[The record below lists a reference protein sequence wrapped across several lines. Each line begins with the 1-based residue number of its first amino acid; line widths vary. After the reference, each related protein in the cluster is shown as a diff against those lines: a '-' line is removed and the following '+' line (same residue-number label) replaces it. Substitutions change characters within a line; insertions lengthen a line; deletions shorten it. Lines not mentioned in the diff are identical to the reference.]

1 MTGDG
6 QLMVA
11 VLGDDEDGN
20 VSAAVERG
28 GGRPGAVADACALIW
43 SGGDVEDLAGALE
56 QASGITWVQLP
67 SAGIESFRPVV
78 QRWPDL
84 TWTCAKEIY
93 GAPVAEQALALLLAL
108 RRGLPEF
115 ARAGRW
121 SPEVLSEPLLGSG
134 DVVTILGGGGIAVSL
149 ARLLAPLGV
158 HVRVQRRSVAAGFD
172 GPHAEL
178 FGEDQLAAA
187 LDGARALVVT
197 LPLTDATRGLL
208 GAPELRRLARGAV
221 VLNVGRGPVL
231 DTAALPPLLADGT
244 LRGVGLDV
252 TDPEPLPD
260 DSPLWRHP
268 ACLVTAHTANPAP
281 ARIAAFAGLVTENVR
296 RRVAGEPLRGLVDVA
311 AGY

>member
-1 MTGDG
+1 MTGDEPLTG
-6 QLMVA
+6 V
-11 VLGDDEDGN
+11 VLGDDEDGS
-20 VSAAVERG
+20 VGAAVERG
-28 GGRPGAVADACALIW
+28 GGRPGAVADARALIW
-43 SGGDVEDLAGALE
+43 SGGAVKELAEALE
-56 QASGITWVQLP
+56 QASGVTWVQLP
-67 SAGIESFRPVV
+67 SAGIESFRSVV

-93 GAPVAEQALALLLAL
+93 GAAVAEQALALLLAL

-121 SPEVLSEPLLGSG
+121 SPDILSEPLVGSG

-149 ARLLAPLGV
+149 ARLLAPLGM
-158 HVRVQRRSVAAGFD
+158 HVRVQRRSFASGFD
-172 GPHAEL
+172 GPHDEL
-178 FGEDQLAAA
+178 FGEDELAAA
-187 LDGARALVVT
+187 LDGAQALVVT

-208 GAPELRRLARGAV
+208 GATELGRLAKGAV
-221 VLNVGRGPVL
+221 VVNVGRGPVL
-231 DTAALPPLLADGT
+231 DTAAVLRLLADGT

-260 DSPLWRHP
+260 DSPLWDHP

-281 ARIAAFAGLVTENVR
+281 SRVAAFAGLVTENVR
-296 RRVAGEPLRGLVDVA
+296 RRAVGEPLRGLVDVA

>member
-1 MTGDG
+1 
-6 QLMVA
+6 MVA

-20 VSAAVERG
+20 VCAAVERG
-28 GGRPGAVADACALIW
+28 GGRPGAVADARALIW

-221 VLNVGRGPVL
+221 VLTSAGGRCSTPPGSRRCWRTGRYAVWGWTSPIPSRCRT
-231 DTAALPPLLADGT
+231 TARCGATPPAWSPPTPRTRRQPGSLP
-244 LRGVGLDV
+244 
-252 TDPEPLPD
+252 
-260 DSPLWRHP
+260 SPGW
-268 ACLVTAHTANPAP
+268 
-281 ARIAAFAGLVTENVR
+281 
-296 RRVAGEPLRGLVDVA
+296 
-311 AGY
+311 